1 MIKYR
6 CWAWGSVLRF
16 ILGFVIFFASG
27 IVQAQSISCQDIFLG
42 SEENHFLTY
51 ELYRKW
57 QDRQNDFP
65 ILSVEEELLVLAYA
79 EKELKSRGVQW
90 LKLFPSDIS
99 GSKNSLPLFHLSS
112 EGVHPLNQLAKA
124 LSEVHWAGGSRML
137 ISLDPQLAENST
149 QLFGKTYLFSQTNST
164 WEIHLPWSVVEK
176 DLRFDPMYLRS
187 LRWLESQKPV
197 FLFQPIPWNEIFW
210 PAAGRGMFQ
219 AKNLLKELIDLEAGM
234 MQMYQGARAL
244 RNASSNLDRS
254 FEDVHLQM
262 KKTKL
267 ENDLAFQSSELRNQ
281 FQKVLNLISQGADG
295 LRWMKTKEFE
305 KEILSLKAPEN
316 FYKKEKPSS
325 RFFYRKAKKETSS
338 TKFTDMFT
346 EMIQGQVR
354 PFGEVHFGV
363 VNFVLPPSRLLA
375 QGSRSLH
382 NNWRVTQG
390 LDPSSQDRSIAD
402 RVEML
407 IAVEALL
414 NNFQKLHG
422 KVLFLQS
429 KWKDFW
435 EVGGPSDVKLQAL
448 VKESMAE
455 MEGYP
460 YLWEKTYESFS
471 VKRIK

>member
-1 MIKYR
+1 MTKGR
-6 CWAWGSVLRF
+6 CLAWISAQM
-16 ILGFVIFFASG
+16 ILGFILLMASG
-27 IVQAQSISCQDIFLG
+27 VARAQSISCQDVFLG

-57 QDRQNDFP
+57 QNQKRDFP
-65 ILSVEEELLVLAYA
+65 ILSEQEEQIVLTYA

-99 GSKNSLPLFHLSS
+99 GSKNSLPHFHLSH

-124 LSEVHWAGGSRML
+124 LSEVNWAGGSRML
-137 ISLDPQLAENST
+137 ISLDPHLAEHST
-149 QLFGKTYLFSQTNST
+149 QLFEKTYLFSRTNAT

-197 FLFQPIPWNEIFW
+197 FLFQPIPWNEMFW

-219 AKNLLKELIDLEAGM
+219 TKNLLKELIDLEVGM

-244 RNASSNLDRS
+244 TNASSDLYRS

-281 FQKVLNLISQGADG
+281 FQKVLDLISQGADG

-325 RFFYRKAKKETSS
+325 RFFYKKARKETSS

-363 VNFVLPPSRLLA
+363 VNFVLPPSRLLT

-402 RVEML
+402 RAQML
-407 IAVEALL
+407 IALEVLL
-414 NNFQKLHG
+414 NNFQKLYG

-429 KWKDFW
+429 KWKDSW
-435 EVGGPSDVKLQAL
+435 QVGGPSDLKLQAL

-455 MEGYP
+455 LEGYP
-460 YLWEKTYESFS
+460 SLWEKTYESMS
-471 VKRIK
+471 VKKKK

>member
-16 ILGFVIFFASG
+16 ILGFVLFFASG

-99 GSKNSLPLFHLSS
+99 GSKNSLPHFHLSH

-124 LSEVHWAGGSRML
+124 LSEVNWAGGSRML
-137 ISLDPQLAENST
+137 ISLDPHLADHST
-149 QLFGKTYLFSQTNST
+149 QLFEKTYLFSQTKST
-164 WEIHLPWSVVEK
+164 WEIHLPWFVAEK
-176 DLRFDPMYLRS
+176 DLKFDPMYLRS

-197 FLFQPIPWNEIFW
+197 FLLQPIPWNEMLW
-210 PAAGRGMFQ
+210 PAPDRGMFR

-234 MQMYQGARAL
+234 MQMYQGARAFT
-244 RNASSNLDRS
+244 NVSSELDRS
-254 FEDVHLQM
+254 FEDLHLQM

-267 ENDLAFQSSELRNQ
+267 ENDLVDQKQKLLTQ
-281 FQKVLNLISQGADG
+281 FQKALDLISQGADG

-305 KEILSLKAPEN
+305 KDLLSLKAPEKLLK
-316 FYKKEKPSS
+316 KKEAPS
-325 RFFYRKAKKETSS
+325 RFIYKRSEKETASA
-338 TKFTDMFT
+338 KINEQFT
-346 EMIQGQVR
+346 EIIQGQVR
-354 PFGEVHFGV
+354 PFGEVHFGIA
-363 VNFVLPPSRLLA
+363 NFVLPSSRLLG
-375 QGSRSLH
+375 QGTRRIH
-382 NNWRVTQG
+382 QNRNITQG
-390 LDPSSQDRSIAD
+390 LDPYSQDRSIAD
-402 RVEML
+402 RAEML

-429 KWKDFW
+429 KWKGIW
-435 EVGGPSDVKLQAL
+435 EVGGPSDLKLQIL
-448 VKESMAE
+448 LKESMAE
-455 MEGYP
+455 LQGYP
-460 YLWEKTYESFS
+460 YLWEKTYESLS
-471 VKRIK
+471 VKRKK

>member
-1 MIKYR
+1 MTKGRCLAWISAQMI
-6 CWAWGSVLRF
+6 LRF
-16 ILGFVIFFASG
+16 ILLMASG
-27 IVQAQSISCQDIFLG
+27 VARAQSISCQDVFLG

-57 QDRQNDFP
+57 QNQKRDFP
-65 ILSVEEELLVLAYA
+65 ILSEQEEQIVLAYA

-99 GSKNSLPLFHLSS
+99 GSKNSLPHFHLSH

-124 LSEVHWAGGSRML
+124 LSEVNWAGGSRML
-137 ISLDPQLAENST
+137 ISLDPHLAEHST
-149 QLFGKTYLFSQTNST
+149 QLFEKTYLFSQTNST

-197 FLFQPIPWNEIFW
+197 FLFQPIPWNEMFW

-244 RNASSNLDRS
+244 TNASSDLYRS

-281 FQKVLNLISQGADG
+281 FQKVLDLISQGADG

-305 KEILSLKAPEN
+305 KEILSLKAPEKLLK
-316 FYKKEKPSS
+316 KKEAPS
-325 RFFYRKAKKETSS
+325 RFIYKRSEKETASA
-338 TKFTDMFT
+338 KINELFT
-346 EMIQGQVR
+346 EIIQGQVR
-354 PFGEVHFGV
+354 PFGEVHFGIA
-363 VNFVLPPSRLLA
+363 NFVLPSSRLLT

-402 RVEML
+402 RAQML
-407 IAVEALL
+407 IALEVLL
-414 NNFQKLHG
+414 NNFQKLYG

-429 KWKDFW
+429 KWKDSW
-435 EVGGPSDVKLQAL
+435 QVGGPSDLKLQAL

-455 MEGYP
+455 LEGYP
-460 YLWEKTYESFS
+460 SLWEKTYESMS
-471 VKRIK
+471 VKKKK